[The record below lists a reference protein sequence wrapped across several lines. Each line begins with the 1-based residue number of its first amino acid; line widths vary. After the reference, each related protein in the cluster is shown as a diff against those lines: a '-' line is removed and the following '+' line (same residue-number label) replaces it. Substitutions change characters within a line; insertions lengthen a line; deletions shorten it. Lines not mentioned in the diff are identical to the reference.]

1 MSALL
6 PTSTSSWM
14 HLQEIVDHT
23 QQSPLF
29 PKSISIRVHPKSLI
43 GMLYAHSLHGHPHPA
58 SRTLSMSPPGMELLH
73 IPRIISRNILSLE
86 ILSSTSPDA
95 VKLLQQTPSSLTPP
109 AVDDGST
116 MAQFFCGRD
125 TLVCDAY
132 GITSTKQFI
141 NTLSD
146 NIRKRGAMDTLISD
160 GGKYEISKRVTGLIR
175 SLFIQDYQSEPYH
188 QHQNKAEN
196 CFGLAKRYT
205 NTVMN
210 TSGCTA
216 CCWLLCLQYICVVLN
231 HLASP
236 TLQGICPVQ
245 ALEGTTPDISF
256 LLHFSFYEPVYYR
269 IDSSEP
275 DLNFPSSS
283 NEKKGYW
290 VGFADNQGD
299 SLTWRILTEDTQKI
313 IIHSGVR
320 SALRT
325 TTNQRL
331 ASPSGE
337 GTTLPFPIPYPQQ
350 SQNSLPL
357 DPLDASTPNFEH
369 FVKSQTG
376 EDEDNPIPMA
386 NIDIPNLLCRSFLL
400 PPEDNGERHMAK
412 VIDIDDHG
420 QTLEDIKF
428 KLKINKDQAEEIMSY
443 NQLMDYIQ
451 KGTGAEEDPDSLFKF
466 RDIVAHQGP
475 LESTDPNHKGS

>member
-1 MSALL
+1 MNLG
-6 PTSTSSWM
+6 
-14 HLQEIVDHT
+14 VRNVR
-23 QQSPLF
+23 
-29 PKSISIRVHPKSLI
+29 RVHLTDIWSWYRVELRVGDHLGRSEELVSRCVECDLAEPESL
-43 GMLYAHSLHGHPHPA
+43 ASLGGSA
-58 SRTLSMSPPGMELLH
+58 PGVVDG
-73 IPRIISRNILSLE
+73 ILS
-86 ILSSTSPDA
+86 
-95 VKLLQQTPSSLTPP
+95 

-116 MAQFFCGRD
+116 MAQFFCGHD

-132 GITSTKQFI
+132 GIKSTKQFI

-160 GGKYEISKRVTGLIR
+160 GGKYEISKRVTDLLR

-196 CFGLAKRYT
+196 RFGLAKRYT

-210 TSGCTA
+210 TSGCPA

-245 ALEGTTPDISF
+245 ALEGTTPDVSF
-256 LLHFSFYEPVYYR
+256 MLHFSFYEPVYYR

-275 DLNFPSSS
+275 ALNFPSSS

-325 TTNQRL
+325 TTNQCL

-350 SQNSLPL
+350 SQNS
-357 DPLDASTPNFEH
+357 
-369 FVKSQTG
+369 
-376 EDEDNPIPMA
+376 
-386 NIDIPNLLCRSFLL
+386 
-400 PPEDNGERHMAK
+400 
-412 VIDIDDHG
+412 
-420 QTLEDIKF
+420 
-428 KLKINKDQAEEIMSY
+428 
-443 NQLMDYIQ
+443 
-451 KGTGAEEDPDSLFKF
+451 
-466 RDIVAHQGP
+466 
-475 LESTDPNHKGS
+475 